1 MFTKYKNFHINIMK
15 ITENINLE
23 STILFTNWKV
33 LVFSVYWLVA
43 IVVIGDFLDEYI
55 KENNI

>member
-1 MFTKYKNFHINIMK
+1 MK